1 MGLLIT
7 DYETKHGVVLESAYL
22 KFCSGTIVSW
32 HSPKRSYFDFD
43 VDVFASIEA
52 REAGKPRLESLNFNM
67 RLNTDGDA
75 DQYNVIKQAYNYLAT
90 LEQYD
95 EARDV

>member
-1 MGLLIT
+1 MGLLING
-7 DYETKHGVVLESAYL
+7 YETKHGVVLENGYA
-22 KFCSGTIVSW
+22 KITNGTVVSW
-32 HSPKRSYFDFD
+32 HSPKRFYFDFD

-75 DQYNVIKQAYNYLAT
+75 DQYNLIKQAYNHLAT
-90 LEQYD
+90 LE
-95 EARDV
+95 EFSESRDV